1 MQILKE
7 DFLILDLLFESCEI
21 DYTELKKGNID
32 KFFFNEYS
40 NQRVVNSFLF
50 NYIKIQDKIGAK
62 VFKNL
67 LYELK
72 EISDYSIPMIDVL
85 NIFEKMNIIESAD
98 DWDRLREIRNS
109 ITHDYPAD
117 IEERI
122 ENIILALEGYEL
134 LKKIFIRIKD
144 YSQRRGLLD

>member
-1 MQILKE
+1 MQILKA

-85 NIFEKMNIIESAD
+85 NTFEKMNIIESAD

-122 ENIILALEGYEL
+122 ENIILALEGYEV